1 MKILGTP
8 IDGVNDWISEV
19 AMLFASECSDEA
31 RALATIG
38 TKEAEKAALEAEIVA
53 KGKERTSLE
62 RARKVPRKRKSSR
75 RLPNTTGSG
84 LPSRLEW
91 ECWQGSRLFPW
102 ALARW
107 QVRKPPWGWALCCS
121 SCTEESFSGKRGSGI
136 PFSLSFK
143 ARLSDIQS
151 RLSGID
157 SALSEAKKK
166 IETLTSEIA
175 ELQPSRGVEAVG
187 RVYFPMLSTEIAGYP
202 VLIDEAG
209 LETPSELQIADLISD
224 PVKIKE
230 VSNAVEKASS
240 KPKLLEARNDCGQE
254 VDSLQGEEADL
265 RSAVETF
272 TDMVETIPQVSASV
286 RLVRSDRGVAA
297 EIAEQADHL
306 HESDVPGLVL
316 EAGDSEQTNRSVQE
330 LSDITRKMRTVG
342 MNAGRC
348 CPRPT
353 RDFRGFW
360 TIIKRLRADAIERMH
375 DSFLEVVGKSE
386 MPQITYYCPKC
397 NRLPMYLFQK
407 LGFALEEAHLLDQ
420 RALFRTLMG
429 DSEIAE
435 RLSADETILHEM
447 DNSFQKYS
455 AVKSTMERIE
465 GQLLSSSAAVGAD
478 MADMQQGGRRL
489 KGLQSQVTE
498 LLKNYRGWVRKA
510 VTGSERPL
518 LEISTQ
524 ARLFLD
530 PVHDTWTC
538 KACDTVFDDPG
549 YYEMGRMMKVQEH
562 LMMPM
567 WNHLWTEKDDF
578 RKAELFRTNEALQ
591 RMGEKESEKL
601 INIADQ
607 YRSDMRPVRENLI
620 RSAAD
625 TENKTTQLFDTIDG
639 LAAIGLLT
647 PEDGDR
653 ARREIEEQ
661 LGGDVLNAKHA
672 AERKEL
678 VLSQEPAAQIQT
690 ALGERP
696 HRLFQN
702 SRPAVPGNSARQC
715 LSPATS
721 TRRGRP
727 GGGGSPSAGWR
738 GSPWVVKRFWRA

>member
-1 MKILGTP
+1 M
-8 IDGVNDWISEV
+8 
-19 AMLFASECSDEA
+19 
-31 RALATIG
+31 
-38 TKEAEKAALEAEIVA
+38 
-53 KGKERTSLE
+53 
-62 RARKVPRKRKSSR
+62 
-75 RLPNTTGSG
+75 
-84 LPSRLEW
+84 
-91 ECWQGSRLFPW
+91 
-102 ALARW
+102 
-107 QVRKPPWGWALCCS
+107 
-121 SCTEESFSGKRGSGI
+121 
-136 PFSLSFK
+136 
-143 ARLSDIQS
+143 
-151 RLSGID
+151 
-157 SALSEAKKK
+157 
-166 IETLTSEIA
+166 
-175 ELQPSRGVEAVG
+175 
-187 RVYFPMLSTEIAGYP
+187 
-202 VLIDEAG
+202 
-209 LETPSELQIADLISD
+209 
-224 PVKIKE
+224 
-230 VSNAVEKASS
+230 
-240 KPKLLEARNDCGQE
+240 
-254 VDSLQGEEADL
+254 
-265 RSAVETF
+265 
-272 TDMVETIPQVSASV
+272 
-286 RLVRSDRGVAA
+286 RSDRGVAA

-342 MNAGRC
+342 MNAGKMLSQ
-348 CPRPT
+348 T
-353 RDFRGFW
+353 YEGLQGILADY
-360 TIIKRLRADAIERMH
+360 KELRADAIERMH

-538 KACDTVFDDPG
+538 GACDTVFDDPG

-578 RKAELFRTNEALQ
+578 RKAELFRTKEALQ
-591 RMGEKESEKL
+591 RMGEGEKL

-678 VLSQEPAAQIQT
+678 VLSQEPAAQIQRRRSASDPIDYFKT
-690 ALGERP
+690 ADQLFRAAPRGNVFHLQRQLAEDAQAGEEADPQLEGVTLGGE
-696 HRLFQN
+696 
-702 SRPAVPGNSARQC
+702 AVLEGMTNE
-715 LSPATS
+715 
-721 TRRGRP
+721 
-727 GGGGSPSAGWR
+727 
-738 GSPWVVKRFWRA
+738 